1 MILIAL
7 ACASPGIPAD
17 GYDLSCDEDIECHA
31 VPVGDVCGCT
41 CEYAAINE
49 ASLEAWSLER
59 DAYFSTQCEQGD
71 TCDCPE
77 YEAACGSNGCELR

>member
-1 MILIAL
+1 MKTSSATP
-7 ACASPGIPAD
+7 CRSGTSAD
-17 GYDLSCDEDIECHA
+17 A
-31 VPVGDVCGCT
+31 P
-41 CEYAAINE
+41 AAINE